1 MTMQITKTYPW
12 LACFTVHRHTNC
24 ELHEEW
30 QLASRK
36 SKAIPKH
43 EQECLYQLG
52 AGMQAVGRF
61 RCFATTSGISA
72 VDTKNAPFG
81 FPCWWLLENFIIG
94 HCLATSRYLLYVCT
108 LLMDYHGSLKIL
120 WNPPNFCPSVVA
132 VNFRICCQG
141 QPQWYSRHKVWVR
154 SRFYRHCTE

>member
-1 MTMQITKTYPW
+1 MTMEITKTYPW

-72 VDTKNAPFG
+72 VVQKCPL
-81 FPCWWLLENFIIG
+81 WLSVLMTARKFHNWPLSCHFKVSFVRTYLTHGLPWQLENLMKSTQFLPK
-94 HCLATSRYLLYVCT
+94 CCCCKFQDLLSRSTPVIQPAQSL
-108 LLMDYHGSLKIL
+108 GS
-120 WNPPNFCPSVVA
+120 
-132 VNFRICCQG
+132 
-141 QPQWYSRHKVWVR
+141 
-154 SRFYRHCTE
+154 